1 MTYRENGGGVNGF
14 NGSVNFSVSGLPNG
28 AGNSFSPPSVSA
40 SGSSVLS
47 ISTAST
53 TAANSYSLVITGT
66 SGGLTHSV
74 SVMLNVNSAG
84 VPDFML
90 SATPALQTVTA
101 GNSTS
106 YTVSVTPQNG
116 FNANVALSATGLPTV
131 PRANLNPASATG
143 SGKST

>member
-84 VPDFML
+84 VPDFMPSPTPAFQTTP
-90 SATPALQTVTA
+90 SATSTTYTA
-101 GNSTS
+101 PL
-106 YTVSVTPQNG
+106 TPQKH
-116 FNANVALSATGLPTV
+116 
-131 PRANLNPASATG
+131 LN
-143 SGKST
+143 